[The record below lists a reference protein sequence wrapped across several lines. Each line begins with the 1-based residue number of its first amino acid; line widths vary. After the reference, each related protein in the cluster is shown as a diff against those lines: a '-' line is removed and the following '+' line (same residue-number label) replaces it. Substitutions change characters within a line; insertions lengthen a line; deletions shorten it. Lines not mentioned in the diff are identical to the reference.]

1 MTKYVAAVLLK
12 QLLYCYLRP
21 DDEILSRRQQ
31 PYILSSSCSQ
41 ITIYVYYFLSTY
53 LWLNRRRCDEL
64 ERRLI
69 NHHREKSTALW
80 IVTVKSLRPCDSWHL
95 FPTRSR
101 SEQSCR
107 WLCVTCLTWHHRGS
121 WGGHS
126 YQMLIIL
133 KKPMVFNHTHS
144 GHRSQLG
151 IGFKSDEHL
160 IVCLKLRNIKTKW
173 LKVIWRAFIHLP
185 LLTYWLTDIWFFSEN
200 HKQTRA
206 EVSEADPLAYWPLQG

>member
-1 MTKYVAAVLLK
+1 MKSLWPCESSPWKVYGLVTLGTYFQLEAGLNKVADGFALHAWHDTTKDHEEDTPTR
-12 QLLYCYLRP
+12 C
-21 DDEILSRRQQ
+21 S
-31 PYILSSSCSQ
+31 LSS
-41 ITIYVYYFLSTY
+41 
-53 LWLNRRRCDEL
+53 
-64 ERRLI
+64 
-69 NHHREKSTALW
+69 
-80 IVTVKSLRPCDSWHL
+80 
-95 FPTRSR
+95 
-101 SEQSCR
+101 
-107 WLCVTCLTWHHRGS
+107 
-121 WGGHS
+121 
-126 YQMLIIL
+126 

-206 EVSEADPLAYWPLQG
+206 EVSEADPLAYRPLQGWPALIDG

>member
-1 MTKYVAAVLLK
+1 MEIFCDGGRIKCLYSW
-12 QLLYCYLRP
+12 QLGFPGGDQSLCCQKPSHPYQPREENSCHWSSSEQS
-21 DDEILSRRQQ
+21 DEIWFL
-31 PYILSSSCSQ
+31 Q
-41 ITIYVYYFLSTY
+41 ICGFIHGYVLIFLYYFLSTY
-53 LWLNRRRCDEL
+53 LWLNRRRCDKL

-133 KKPMVFNHTHS
+133 KKTYGIQS
-144 GHRSQLG
+144 YSLG
-151 IGFKSDEHL
+151 SSL
-160 IVCLKLRNIKTKW
+160 TVRNW
-173 LKVIWRAFIHLP
+173 V
-185 LLTYWLTDIWFFSEN
+185 
-200 HKQTRA
+200 
-206 EVSEADPLAYWPLQG
+206 